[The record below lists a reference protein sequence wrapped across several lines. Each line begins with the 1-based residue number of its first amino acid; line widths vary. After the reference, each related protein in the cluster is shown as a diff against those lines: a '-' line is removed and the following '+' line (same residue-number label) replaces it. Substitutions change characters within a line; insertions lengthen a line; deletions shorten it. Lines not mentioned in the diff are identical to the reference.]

1 MSHVTFSSAN
11 YSGLDRLMDS
21 KNRKHSAGLLIRL
34 IDCKYNERR
43 ITVLAT
49 DFEAINISLIK
60 LENTPSNKL
69 TNEGFF

>member
-1 MSHVTFSSAN
+1 
-11 YSGLDRLMDS
+11 MDS

-34 IDCKYNERR
+34 IDYKYNERR

-60 LENTPSNKL
+60 LENTPSTKL